1 MRGQLMAGMFH
12 VFPNHGSLETQI
24 FIPKTK
30 GQDRGEACLMQLSS
44 GEVDYSR
51 QIWPS
56 YLIL

>member
-1 MRGQLMAGMFH
+1 VRDQLMAGMFQMIR
-12 VFPNHGSLETQI
+12 NHGSLETQI

>member
-1 MRGQLMAGMFH
+1 VRGQLMAGMFQMIR
-12 VFPNHGSLETQI
+12 NHGSLETQI

-51 QIWPS
+51 QI
-56 YLIL
+56 